1 MALRSQ
7 LASGQRAKRRLDWCE
22 MGGSLRL
29 LIVDDQPESL
39 AGLAGLLEDRGHR
52 VDIVTDPLEALVQL
66 QRSARDPYH
75 LVITDVNLPS
85 LDGPGLVREMRL
97 RGHQMP
103 VAFITGYNSVAIRLR
118 SELGA
123 LRAIGLLTK
132 PASVA
137 EVERILEN
145 AARIIRGS
153 TQDRRATDFGLGSG
167 GHNAIGSGGYRTLA
181 PGHGSGGHRTLPSG
195 SGPGLGSG
203 GHPLVGHV
211 PGPAAA
217 DDIPFYGTSK
227 TFRAKMTTPAPTE
240 GILSRVQRPASQPD
254 IIPDHL
260 IGGGLPQ
267 TPAAPSGLRRGVSP
281 QPPPDASGRRPAA
294 REPSNFFPTTPE
306 PPQPE
311 TGRRGTDFFTPVAPT
326 DINAIRDPV
335 TGNFRRTPSG
345 MTRPPSGSMDRP
357 GTAHPPQREAEPD
370 AYLPGTT
377 SRFRRSVGGD
387 PVAGDPQ
394 RPVTGAGNPITS
406 RIRRGITGSHPKP
419 IAEAVPEA
427 PTCTVACAHC
437 QGQFNVLVK
446 AQAYTVLCVHCGQI
460 NRIDPL

>member
-1 MALRSQ
+1 MARGSQ
-7 LASGQRAKRRLDWCE
+7 LASGQRAEARLDWCE

-52 VDIVTDPLEALVQL
+52 VDLVGDPLEALVRL
-66 QRSARDPYH
+66 QQSTKDPYH

-97 RGHQMP
+97 RGYQMP
-103 VAFITGYNSVAIRLR
+103 VAFITGYHSVAVRLR
-118 SELGA
+118 GELGS

-132 PASVA
+132 PPPVA
-137 EVERILEN
+137 EVERMLE
-145 AARIIRGS
+145 AASRIVRGS
-153 TQDRRATDFGLGSG
+153 SQDRRATEFGLGSG
-167 GHNAIGSGGYRTLA
+167 GHNTI
-181 PGHGSGGHRTLPSG
+181 GSGGHRTLPAGPG
-195 SGPGLGSG
+195 SGGYRTLPAGPGSGGYRTLPPGQGSG
-203 GHPLVGHV
+203 GHPLIGQV
-211 PGPAAA
+211 PGPAAS
-217 DDIPFYGTSK
+217 DDAPFYGTSK
-227 TFRAKMTTPAPTE
+227 SFRAKMTTPAPTE
-240 GILSRVQRPASQPD
+240 GILARVQRPQAQPD

-260 IGGGLPQ
+260 IGGQPQ
-267 TPAAPSGLRRGVSP
+267 RAPAEANTRRSVNHDPSS
-281 QPPPDASGRRPAA
+281 
-294 REPSNFFPTTPE
+294 FFPTTPA

-326 DINAIRDPV
+326 DVNAIRDPV

-345 MTRPPSGSMDRP
+345 SIRPPSGSMDRP
-357 GTAHPPQREAEPD
+357 GSVQPPYQAGASEAD
-370 AYLPGTT
+370 ANLPGTT
-377 SRFRRSVGGD
+377 SRFRRSVVGGD
-387 PVAGDPQ
+387 PHAGDPQ
-394 RPVTGAGNPITS
+394 RPVGGSSNPITS

-437 QGQFNVLVK
+437 RGQFNVLVK
-446 AQAYTVLCVHCGQI
+446 QQAYTVLCVHCGQI